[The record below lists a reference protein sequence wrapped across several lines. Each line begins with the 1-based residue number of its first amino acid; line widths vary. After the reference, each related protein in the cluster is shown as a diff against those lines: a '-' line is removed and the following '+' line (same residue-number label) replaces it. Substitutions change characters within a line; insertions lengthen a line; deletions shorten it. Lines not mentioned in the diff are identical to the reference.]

1 MQKIIE
7 NFVNQKDNGLMLL
20 DLPTGFGKTTSVI
33 KFIDKFINS
42 DAQSVKRVYFVTNL
56 KKNLPEKRLKESL
69 GDNYDKYCLYL
80 KPYWESV
87 TEKWHLT
94 QITNSEVLNSEE
106 YKSLNLDIETLYKFR
121 EDNEK
126 LRKAKDFNQEYVKN
140 KRLIQSYEQKI
151 EKDTE
156 VKFRQFIKK
165 TFFYNQ
171 TVYEK
176 DKFLRNNK
184 WIAELYPACKLR
196 EENIKVVLSSTKKF
210 FSPIDTFSRMPFHI
224 YNNEALTADSITFI
238 DEFDTTKETLLDQI
252 IADGLKFDIDI
263 FALFLNIYYSLTN
276 LSFPATL
283 MKLSDYRKG
292 KIEKEEWVDINKL
305 IEELKKK
312 FQQVYED
319 YKLQF
324 LVKSKGFEEKKA
336 FIFDD
341 GKSLNIFSDKSKKVL
356 KATYDKDEN
365 INSLLAVAKSYK
377 GQEKERL
384 DNILLDVKFAI
395 NSFINKSAYISKNYI
410 DYKNQ
415 SLKGYKIKYSFEE
428 SALTILSA
436 FNVADEY
443 RQYLLDR
450 IIDRNANM
458 KLDLDIEP
466 ELEFMNKGFEYTELE
481 DDHEHDLQTKCHAFK
496 FDTTPE
502 AIIAKLCIKS
512 RVVGISATA
521 SIETVIGNYDINYLK
536 KVLHD
541 DFYSIS
547 DDDYA
552 RLEQEFLDEQK
563 TYEEN
568 DINIHAI
575 PIDDNKVFS
584 DKENCIQVITSIFGE
599 KNREYYLNYLEND
612 TKNYH
617 SYIICK
623 LLKLYIRVAESV
635 DIYSFLAFLNSF
647 PKTQEK
653 ADRLQ
658 FLDRDFLERA
668 KCDIIKQ
675 NDYKNAPI
683 VHIVGSDNFEEE
695 FAKINEELAEGK
707 KVFVLSTYKT
717 MGNGQ
722 NIQYKIPDIESI
734 KPNIIINNEDR
745 MEKDFDAIYL
755 STPTNLVQML
765 SYDSDN
771 RVNNLCKYL
780 FQQEYLYNKKYITP
794 GQRKI
799 NIESGFRKTFY
810 GDRTISSYRR
820 NEDILL
826 HTAQLTIQA
835 VGRICRCQNK
845 NKNIYIFYDQE
856 ILNRLN
862 LIKDDLSDDKKIF
875 NKEFRVLLEQSVY
888 DERLALDHYTR
899 KNRKTYVILKK
910 MAKEIRY
917 SQDNVN
923 EWQALREF
931 VLKNP
936 TANYIP
942 EKYASWYFEFD
953 MPYYGYAYRLNNNFE
968 FVSITANS
976 NTYEKTQVS
985 AEGSELIRLMSIP
998 ELKEYF
1004 ERNGY
1009 ATKFDRGTYVMS
1021 ESLYKQIYKGALGEV
1036 VGKYI
1041 ISKAC
1046 GCDLEEL
1053 DNYQQYE
1060 AFDFKINNI
1069 YFDFKHWDNFIKDN
1083 DRYCKDIEWKLRTV
1097 QGAKVVVA
1105 NIFQRGNHKIKESV
1119 DGKIIQIPYLIN
1131 DDNEIDYK
1139 YLDALLDLI

>member
-1 MQKIIE
+1 MLKIIE

-56 KKNLPEKRLKESL
+56 KKNLPEKRLKELL

-87 TEKWHLT
+87 TEKWKLT
-94 QITNSEVLNSEE
+94 QITNPEVLNSEE
-106 YKSLNLDIETLYKFR
+106 YTSLNLDIETLYKFR

-184 WIAELYPACKLR
+184 WLAELYPACKLK

-210 FSPIDTFSRMPFHI
+210 FSPIDTFSRMPFYI
-224 YNNEALTADSITFI
+224 YNNETLTENSVTFI

-252 IADGLKFDIDI
+252 IDDGLKFDIDI

-276 LSFPATL
+276 LSFPVTL

-292 KIEKEEWVDINKL
+292 KIEKEEWVDIKTL
-305 IEELKKK
+305 IEELKNK

-319 YKLQF
+319 YQLQF

-341 GKSLNIFSDKSKKVL
+341 GKSLNIFSDKSKRVL
-356 KATYDKDEN
+356 KAIYDKDEN
-365 INSLLAVAKSYK
+365 VNSLLAVAKSYK

-384 DNILLDVKFAI
+384 DQILLDVKFAI
-395 NSFINKSAYISKNYI
+395 SSFINKSAYISKNYT

-450 IIDRNANM
+450 IIDKNANM
-458 KLDLDIEP
+458 KLDSHMEP
-466 ELEFMNKGFEYTELE
+466 EFEFMNKGFEYTELE
-481 DDHEHDLQTKCHAFK
+481 DDYEHDLQTKCHAFK

-502 AIIAKLCIKS
+502 AIIAKLCVKS
-512 RVVGISATA
+512 RVIGISATA
-521 SIETVIGNYDINYLK
+521 SIETVIGNYAIEYFK
-536 KVLHD
+536 KVLQD

-547 DDDYA
+547 DSDYA

-568 DINIHAI
+568 NITIHTT
-575 PIDDNKVFS
+575 PIDDDKVFS
-584 DKENCIQVITSIFGE
+584 DKENCIQAITPIFNE

-612 TKNYH
+612 TKYYH

-623 LLKLYIRVAESV
+623 LLKLYIQVAESR

-647 PKTQEK
+647 PKTQDK
-653 ADRLQ
+653 ANRSQ
-658 FLDRDFLERA
+658 FLDKELLEKA
-668 KCDIIKQ
+668 ICDLIQQ
-675 NDYKNAPI
+675 NCYKNAPI

-734 KPNIIINNEDR
+734 KSNVIINNKDR
-745 MEKDFDAIYL
+745 LEKDFDAIYL
-755 STPTNLVQML
+755 LTPTNLVQML
-765 SYDSDN
+765 SYDLEN

-780 FQQEYLYNKKYITP
+780 FQQEYLYKKNYISFD
-794 GQRKI
+794 QRKI

-810 GDRTISSYRR
+810 GDRTTSSYRR

-862 LIKDDLSDDKKIF
+862 LIKDDLTDGKKIF
-875 NKEFRVLLEQSVY
+875 NKEFRVLLEQPVH
-888 DERLALDHYTR
+888 DERIVFDHYTLRNKKAYGFLTKMSKEVR
-899 KNRKTYVILKK
+899 KS
-910 MAKEIRY
+910 KE
-917 SQDNVN
+917 NVS
-923 EWQALREF
+923 EWQELRNF
-931 VLKNP
+931 VLKHP
-936 TANYIP
+936 TANNIP
-942 EKYASWYFEFD
+942 DKYAFLYFKFD
-953 MPYYGYAYRLNNNFE
+953 TPVYGYAYRFNNNYE
-968 FVSITANS
+968 FVNFTVN

-998 ELKEYF
+998 ELREYF
-1004 ERNGY
+1004 ARNGY
-1009 ATKFDRGTYVMS
+1009 ATNFERGIYVMS
-1021 ESLYKQIYKGALGEV
+1021 ESLYKQIYKGALGEA
-1036 VGKYI
+1036 VGRYI

>member
-7 NFVNQKDNGLMLL
+7 NFVNQKSNGLMLL

-42 DAQSVKRVYFVTNL
+42 NTQSVKRIYFVTNL
-56 KKNLPEKRLKESL
+56 KKNLPEKRLKKSL

-87 TEKWHLT
+87 TEKWKLT
-94 QITNSEVLNSEE
+94 QITNPEVLNAEE
-106 YKSLNLDIETLYKFR
+106 YKNLNLDIETLYKFR

-151 EKDTE
+151 ERDTE

-176 DKFLRNNK
+176 DKFLKNNQ
-184 WIAELYPACKLR
+184 WIAELYPACKLK

-210 FSPIDTFSRMPFHI
+210 FSPMDTFSRMPFYI
-224 YNNEALTADSITFI
+224 YNNEALTENSITFI

-252 IADGLKFDIDI
+252 IDDGLKFDIDI

-276 LSFPATL
+276 LSFPVTL
-283 MKLSDYRKG
+283 MRLSDYRKG
-292 KIEKEEWVDINKL
+292 KIEKEEWVDIKEL

-319 YKLQF
+319 YQLQF

-395 NSFINKSAYISKNYI
+395 NSFINKSAYISKNYT

-458 KLDLDIEP
+458 KLDLHVEP

-502 AIIAKLCIKS
+502 AIIAKLCVKS
-512 RVVGISATA
+512 RAVGISATA
-521 SIETVIGNYDINYLK
+521 SIETVIGNYDIEYFK
-536 KVLHD
+536 KVLQD

-547 DDDYA
+547 DSDYA
-552 RLEQEFLDEQK
+552 RLEQEFMDEQK

-568 DINIHAI
+568 NITIHTA
-575 PIDDNKVFS
+575 PIDGDKVFS
-584 DKENCIQVITSIFGE
+584 DKENCIQVITSIFNE

-612 TKNYH
+612 TEHYH

-623 LLKLYIRVAESV
+623 LLKLYTHVAASR

-647 PKTQEK
+647 PKTQDK
-653 ADRLQ
+653 ADRHQ
-658 FLDRDFLERA
+658 FLNKDFLERA
-668 KCDIIKQ
+668 ISDLIKQ
-675 NDYKNAPI
+675 NGYENAPI
-683 VHIVGSDNFEEE
+683 IHIVRSDNFEEE

-707 KVFVLSTYKT
+707 KVFVLSTYRT

-734 KPNIIINNEDR
+734 KSNVIINNKDR
-745 MEKDFDAIYL
+745 LEKDFDAIYL
-755 STPTNLVQML
+755 LTPTNLVQML
-765 SYDSDN
+765 SYDLEN

-780 FQQEYLYNKKYITP
+780 FQQEYLYKKNYISFD
-794 GQRKI
+794 QRKI

-810 GDRTISSYRR
+810 GDRTTSSYRR

-862 LIKDDLSDDKKIF
+862 LIKDDLTNGKKIF
-875 NKEFRVLLEQSVY
+875 NKEFRVLLEQPVH
-888 DERLALDHYTR
+888 DERIVFDHYTLRNKKAYGFLTKMSKEVR
-899 KNRKTYVILKK
+899 KS
-910 MAKEIRY
+910 KE
-917 SQDNVN
+917 NVS
-923 EWQALREF
+923 EWQELRNF
-931 VLKNP
+931 VLKHP
-936 TANYIP
+936 TANNIP
-942 EKYASWYFEFD
+942 DKYAFLYFKFD
-953 MPYYGYAYRLNNNFE
+953 TPVYGYAYRFNNNYE
-968 FVSITANS
+968 FVNFTVN

-998 ELKEYF
+998 ELREYF
-1004 ERNGY
+1004 ARNGY
-1009 ATKFDRGTYVMS
+1009 ATNFERGIYVMS
-1021 ESLYKQIYKGALGEV
+1021 ESLYKQIYKGALGEA
-1036 VGKYI
+1036 VGRYI

-1069 YFDFKHWDNFIKDN
+1069 YFDFKHWDYFIKDN
-1083 DRYCKDIEWKLRTV
+1083 DSYSKFIEWKLKTV

-1105 NIFQRGNHKIKESV
+1105 NIFQRGNHKIRESV

-1139 YLDALLDLI
+1139 YLDILLDLI

>member
-1 MQKIIE
+1 M
-7 NFVNQKDNGLMLL
+7 
-20 DLPTGFGKTTSVI
+20 
-33 KFIDKFINS
+33 
-42 DAQSVKRVYFVTNL
+42 
-56 KKNLPEKRLKESL
+56 
-69 GDNYDKYCLYL
+69 
-80 KPYWESV
+80 
-87 TEKWHLT
+87 
-94 QITNSEVLNSEE
+94 
-106 YKSLNLDIETLYKFR
+106 DIETLYKLR

-184 WIAELYPACKLR
+184 WIAELYPACKLK

-210 FSPIDTFSRMPFHI
+210 FSPIDTFSRMPFYI
-224 YNNEALTADSITFI
+224 YNNEALTEDSITFI

-252 IADGLKFDIDI
+252 IEDGLKFDIDI
-263 FALFLNIYYSLTN
+263 FALFLNIYYSLTS
-276 LSFPATL
+276 LSFPVTL
-283 MKLSDYRKG
+283 MRISDYRKE
-292 KIEKEEWVDINKL
+292 KIEKEEWVDIKDL

-395 NSFINKSAYISKNYI
+395 NSFINKSAYISKNYT

-443 RQYLLDR
+443 KQYLLDR

-458 KLDLDIEP
+458 KLDLQVEP
-466 ELEFMNKGFEYTELE
+466 ELEFMNKGFEYFELE

-502 AIIAKLCIKS
+502 AIIAKLCVKS

-521 SIETVIGNYDINYLK
+521 SIETVIGNYDIEYFK
-536 KVLHD
+536 KVLQD
-541 DFYSIS
+541 DFYSILDS
-547 DDDYA
+547 DYA

-568 DINIHAI
+568 NITIHTT
-575 PIDDNKVFS
+575 PIDDDKVFS
-584 DKENCIQVITSIFGE
+584 DKENCIQVITSIFNE

-612 TKNYH
+612 AKYYH

-623 LLKLYIRVAESV
+623 LLKLYIQVAESS

-647 PKTQEK
+647 PKTQDK
-653 ADRLQ
+653 ANRSQ
-658 FLDRDFLERA
+658 FLDKKLLEKA
-668 KCDIIKQ
+668 ICDLIQQ
-675 NDYKNAPI
+675 NCYKNAPI

-695 FAKINEELAEGK
+695 FAKVNGELADGK
-707 KVFVLSTYKT
+707 KIFVLSTYKT

-734 KPNIIINNEDR
+734 RSNVIINKEDR
-745 MEKDFDAIYL
+745 LEKDFDAIYL

-765 SYDSDN
+765 SYDSEN

-780 FQQEYLYNKKYITP
+780 FQQEYLYKKKYITHS
-794 GQRKI
+794 QRKI

-810 GDRTISSYRR
+810 GDGAMSSYRR

-835 VGRICRCQNK
+835 IGRICRCQNK
-845 NKNIYIFYDQE
+845 NKNINIFYDQE

-862 LIKDDLSDDKKIF
+862 LIKDNLNDGKKIF
-875 NKEFRVLLEQSVY
+875 NKEFRILLEQPVH
-888 DERLALDHYTR
+888 DERIALDHYTL
-899 KNRKTYVILKK
+899 KNKKAYVILKK
-910 MAKEIRY
+910 KAKEVRD
-917 SQDNVN
+917 SQANVN
-923 EWQALREF
+923 EWQDLRDF
-931 VLKNP
+931 VLMHP
-936 TANYIP
+936 TADYIP
-942 EKYASWYFEFD
+942 GKYAALYFKFD
-953 MPYYGYAYRLNNNFE
+953 TPLYGYAYRFNNNYE
-968 FVSITANS
+968 FVNITVNS
-976 NTYEKTQVS
+976 NTYERTQVS

-998 ELKEYF
+998 E
-1004 ERNGY
+1004 
-1009 ATKFDRGTYVMS
+1009 
-1021 ESLYKQIYKGALGEV
+1021 
-1036 VGKYI
+1036 
-1041 ISKAC
+1041 
-1046 GCDLEEL
+1046 
-1053 DNYQQYE
+1053 
-1060 AFDFKINNI
+1060 
-1069 YFDFKHWDNFIKDN
+1069 
-1083 DRYCKDIEWKLRTV
+1083 
-1097 QGAKVVVA
+1097 
-1105 NIFQRGNHKIKESV
+1105 
-1119 DGKIIQIPYLIN
+1119 
-1131 DDNEIDYK
+1131 
-1139 YLDALLDLI
+1139 